1 MKKLKYI
8 FKNLSFRYKIAY
20 ISLGISLIPI
30 ILLGSFIY
38 AQTRRLLIER
48 EETALKGTLNQEV
61 ANLDYKIK
69 SYFAAM
75 DYIIWDENIRTGL
88 SKTYKDNYD
97 MYLTYENIIDP
108 LFLTIRSLHSTI
120 DSITVYTDNPIY
132 PHGNVL
138 RPLSDII
145 NAKWYNNALK
155 KTQPFF
161 IISDNKKS
169 LYMICRM
176 YNKNST
182 YTNIFRITINTNSL
196 FQTSEK
202 LLDESYGFILL
213 NQNNEV
219 IFQYSNFNELKYRNI
234 SAEQLINTENSQKNI
249 AKNFVIEHS
258 SLTSVPWRVVLYR
271 PIKAISN
278 SAKQITVTVYIF
290 ILLCMAI
297 VLISSTLLSKV
308 VVRPIMDLSKNMT
321 LIEQGD
327 LEVTVEYNSKDE
339 IGQLI
344 CTFRKMVEQLKYL
357 IEEVLK
363 SKIAQK
369 EYEMKALQA
378 QINPHFLYN
387 CLSLINGKAIMS
399 GQDDISQMAQL
410 LSTFYRTTL
419 NKGKD
424 LISVKDELQNTISY
438 AKIQQLMHSYSF
450 DIVYDIDDSVYSY
463 IMPHLLLQPL
473 VENAIVHGIDHKES
487 PDKGILTI
495 YAHHN
500 KNSLIF
506 KILDN
511 GCGMTKEQCDNIITS
526 ESNGYGIRNVHQRI
540 QLIYGPEYGLQY
552 SSTKGLGTCVTLT
565 IGKNPKRP
573 IE

>member
-20 ISLGISLIPI
+20 ISLGISFIPV

-88 SKTYKDNYD
+88 SKTCKDNYD

-234 SAEQLINTENSQKNI
+234 SAEQLIIRKT
-249 AKNFVIEHS
+249 AKKYCEKLRNRAF
-258 SLTSVPWRVVLYR
+258 
-271 PIKAISN
+271 
-278 SAKQITVTVYIF
+278 ITDF
-290 ILLCMAI
+290 
-297 VLISSTLLSKV
+297 STLAGCFISPNQSNFQFCKT
-308 VVRPIMDLSKNMT
+308 N
-321 LIEQGD
+321 
-327 LEVTVEYNSKDE
+327 NSHC
-339 IGQLI
+339 IYFYPAMHGHCANFQY
-344 CTFRKMVEQLKYL
+344 FALKGCCPPYYGF
-357 IEEVLK
+357 IK
-363 SKIAQK
+363 K
-369 EYEMKALQA
+369 
-378 QINPHFLYN
+378 
-387 CLSLINGKAIMS
+387 
-399 GQDDISQMAQL
+399 
-410 LSTFYRTTL
+410 
-419 NKGKD
+419 
-424 LISVKDELQNTISY
+424 
-438 AKIQQLMHSYSF
+438 
-450 DIVYDIDDSVYSY
+450 YDI
-463 IMPHLLLQPL
+463 
-473 VENAIVHGIDHKES
+473 N
-487 PDKGILTI
+487 
-495 YAHHN
+495 
-500 KNSLIF
+500 
-506 KILDN
+506 
-511 GCGMTKEQCDNIITS
+511 
-526 ESNGYGIRNVHQRI
+526 
-540 QLIYGPEYGLQY
+540 
-552 SSTKGLGTCVTLT
+552 
-565 IGKNPKRP
+565 
-573 IE
+573 